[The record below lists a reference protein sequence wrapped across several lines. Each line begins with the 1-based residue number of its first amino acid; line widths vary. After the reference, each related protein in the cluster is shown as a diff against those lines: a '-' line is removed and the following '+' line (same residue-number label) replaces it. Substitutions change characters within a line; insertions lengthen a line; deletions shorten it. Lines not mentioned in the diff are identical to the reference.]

1 MSAAVESHQLTKNYK
16 LYPGPR
22 ALFRELFLNRPSH
35 TVLTALNDVSFS
47 VEKGE
52 AFGVIGDN
60 GAGKSTLLKILT
72 GTAFPTSGE
81 IRVGGTVTALL
92 ELGAGFHP
100 EFTGRKN
107 IYFNGAMMG
116 LAREEVRQREQAI
129 IDFSELGSQID
140 QPVRTYSSGMYLRL
154 GFSVATGF
162 DSEILIIDEALAV
175 GDQHFQKKCTD
186 RVIDFKRSGG
196 TILFC
201 SHNLYQV
208 RTLCSRALWLDK
220 GKVMA
225 LGKADRVVDQYNA
238 FVREG
243 EAEAKTV
250 GQSRSS
256 SICWI
261 ENVALEGLET
271 TATEIPCGADLEVTV
286 KAVFGKEFRGTPGI
300 AIAVVRND
308 GIVVYTTATTME
320 GVKLEQLD
328 EQSYLARLLFPEVQL
343 LPGDYYFNVATT
355 DQDNLQAYD
364 TRERM
369 APFSIRSDRQ
379 EFGIC
384 RLLHEWTHSP

>member
-1 MSAAVESHQLTKNYK
+1 MSTAVEIRKLTKHYK

-22 ALFRELFLNRPSH
+22 ALFRELFLGRPSH
-35 TVLTALNDVSFS
+35 SVLAALENVSFA

-52 AFGVIGDN
+52 AFGIIGDN

-72 GTAFPTSGE
+72 GTAFPTRGDVHIE
-81 IRVGGTVTALL
+81 GRIGALL

-107 IYFNGAMMG
+107 IYFNGAIMG
-116 LAREEVRQREQAI
+116 LGKDQIREREEAI
-129 IDFSELGSQID
+129 IAFSGLGEQID

-162 DSEILIIDEALAV
+162 DSEVLIIDEALAV
-175 GDQHFQKKCTD
+175 GDQSFQKKCTD

-208 RTLCSRALWLDK
+208 RTLCGRAVWLDK
-220 GKVMA
+220 GNIRA
-225 LGKADRVVDQYNA
+225 LGRSDVVVDQYNA

-243 EAEAKTV
+243 RDSSEDRPAPK
-250 GQSRSS
+250 SS
-256 SICWI
+256 SVCWI
-261 ENVALEGLET
+261 EGVSLKASG
-271 TATEIPCGADLEVTV
+271 GADSKYIPFGSDLEITV
-286 KAVFGKEFRGTPGI
+286 DAVFAEDFQGTPGI

-308 GIVVYTTATTME
+308 GVVVYTTATTFD
-320 GVKLEQLD
+320 GVDLERISPTLFRAQL
-328 EQSYLARLLFPEVQL
+328 RFPEVQL
-343 LPGDYYFNVATT
+343 LPGDYYFTIATT
-355 DQDNLQAYD
+355 DQENLQAYD
-364 TRERM
+364 AQEKV
-369 APFSIRSDRQ
+369 APFSIRSESG

-384 RLLHEWTHSP
+384 RLRHEWTHH